1 MPVLHVRNV
10 PDDLHTRLQ
19 RRAQEKNRSL
29 SAEVI
34 TLLSRALDEAEPG
47 QAETLQGIGR
57 RRFYRP
63 AQHNAPDTTTLL
75 REDRGR

>member
-10 PDDLHTRLQ
+10 PDDLHTRLRVQ
-19 RRAQEKNRSL
+19 AQKKNRSL

-34 TLLSRALDEAEPG
+34 TLLARALDEAEQG
-47 QAETLQGIGR
+47 QADVLQGIQR

-63 AQHNAPDTTTLL
+63 TEHDAPDTTTLL
-75 REDRGR
+75 REDRAR